1 MNARRTD
8 LRHCVKLNGKSYT
21 CDSGAWYETKTILKP
36 PVSVISELNKLLLP
50 LLEEEDAKIK
60 DFDTVLE
67 RAKKAREF
75 KQYERAVNLAR
86 RALDLHAHSAG
97 AAAVLSS
104 CLRAIGRSQEALMV
118 TGRFNEFTK
127 YAPLLNTRAAA
138 LCDLGRWEDAKEV
151 VGRALAI
158 GTDKEESF
166 QVVNRIKAAKP
177 ELYN

>member
-1 MNARRTD
+1 M
-8 LRHCVKLNGKSYT
+8 RHCVKLKGKSYT
-21 CDSGAWYETKTILKP
+21 WDSGAWYETKTILKP

-60 DFDTVLE
+60 DFDTLLE

-75 KQYERAVNLAR
+75 KQYERAVKLAQ
-86 RALDLHAHSAG
+86 RAVYLHPHNTG

-104 CLRAIGRSQEALMV
+104 CLRV
-118 TGRFNEFTK
+118 TGRPRDALRETDGFDKTR

-138 LCDLGRWEDAKEV
+138 LCDLGRWEEAKTV
-151 VGRALAI
+151 IGRALAI
-158 GTDKEESF
+158 GTDGEESF

-177 ELYN
+177 ELYG